1 MGKEKNLM
9 ERLPLDALSQIFCSI
24 HKLRDVLSLSTCS
37 RRLRKASMNWRVWE
51 SCYRVYFGSLKGP
64 LQFGTAVFLS
74 HATSFR
80 ATSKAMFAAY
90 YSATRGGGEHL
101 RIRSAERRVRLEFEA
116 SSSKKFKLPLPSH
129 RMCLKEGIFYD
140 VHLGGIGGAFLDAL
154 SEHCYRVLI
163 IDASRLP
170 LTYADASYDLI
181 LCVGDQP
188 PSHCF
193 WASAADP
200 EMGVVQ
206 PDRITFVKEASELAI
221 LDAVFENIHP
231 LAPRAPSLVPS
242 GCLLPFQPLLN
253 LFLG

>member
-80 ATSKAMFAAY
+80 ATSKAMFA
-90 YSATRGGGEHL
+90 
-101 RIRSAERRVRLEFEA
+101 
-116 SSSKKFKLPLPSH
+116 
-129 RMCLKEGIFYD
+129 
-140 VHLGGIGGAFLDAL
+140 
-154 SEHCYRVLI
+154 
-163 IDASRLP
+163 
-170 LTYADASYDLI
+170 TYADASYDLI